1 MLTVMAPGP
10 FAIDFFFIMYE
21 KLTKIFTLSLVPF
34 VIYFLWQLRFIE
46 LRKGGATVKKFWQK
60 KENT

>member
-1 MLTVMAPGP
+1 
-10 FAIDFFFIMYE
+10 MYE
-21 KLTKIFTLSLVPF
+21 KLTKIFVNFTSECIYIYTLSLVPF

-46 LRKGGATVKKFWQK
+46 LQKGGATVKKFWQK